1 MARFFK
7 FNEEDLEKAKSFT
20 ASEWRLFNYL
30 RLIDPFGD
38 QYHDLDTLSV
48 LSAVDIKKTTF
59 YKAIAKFQELGL
71 FDFQDKGFNFR
82 SLGLSA
88 KTENFPQKRKT
99 VQENG
104 KPSAKTEPTI
114 YTEDQIL
121 SDYPKG
127 ENEFSEIPDPE
138 PVIAVGMVTKISQTL
153 PVKPISL
160 GKDKFSEAR
169 TISVQGKN
177 VRQRN
182 FNWLPDGPWNIE
194 DKLDPNFRDWL
205 ANNWLKQ
212 YGGDIHSKRAD
223 VLAHFK
229 KDPANLPIRWEQY
242 QGEYLNRFENAQILL
257 NNGVE
262 IKPEYQYKLINN
274 QRAITQS
281 LPCELNPCAQR
292 ALGIAALPS
301 ATAEPLPITRGLAA
315 SVEPLPIASLP
326 SVEPI
331 TRGLAEGVEPV
342 TAIALSTVPTSQT
355 AIAAVDL
362 VKNEDGQVFKVFK
375 APKPIEEPIT
385 PEQWEETRAKIA
397 ALTGNFKFGKSSP
410 RNETPSK
417 KGVTEN
423 TEEAITLE
431 IEARNRRNLE
441 ELNQWINDPILRSE
455 AMKKVMLSDCYK
467 CLFDEEGNP
476 YQVIYCEEF

>member
-7 FNEEDLEKAKSFT
+7 FTDNDLEKGKSFT

-38 QYHDLDTLSV
+38 TYQELDTLAV

-59 YKAIAKFQELGL
+59 YKAIAKFQELEL

-99 VQENG
+99 VRENG
-104 KPSAKTEPTI
+104 KLSENSEDTI
-114 YTEDQIL
+114 YTEDQTL
-121 SDYPKG
+121 SYFPEG
-127 ENEFSEIPDPE
+127 ESEGFQESIPDPE
-138 PVIAVGMVTKISQTL
+138 PPIAVGVVTEISQVS
-153 PVKPISL
+153 PVKPIDS
-160 GKDKFSEAR
+160 GEDKFSEAR
-169 TISVQGKN
+169 TTTVQSKN
-177 VRQRN
+177 VQQRN
-182 FNWLPDGPWNIE
+182 FNWLPDGPWNI
-194 DKLDPNFRDWL
+194 DGKLDPNFRDFV
-205 ANNWLKQ
+205 ANDWLKRF
-212 YGGDIHSKRAD
+212 GGDIHSKRAD

-242 QGEYLNRFENAQILL
+242 QSETLHRYENTQILL

-262 IKPEYQYKLINN
+262 IPEEYQDRLVAN
-274 QRAITQS
+274 QRAITAE
-281 LPCELNPCAQR
+281 LPQELN
-292 ALGIAALPS
+292 
-301 ATAEPLPITRGLAA
+301 
-315 SVEPLPIASLP
+315 PIASLP

-331 TRGLAEGVEPV
+331 TRGIVETVEPV
-342 TAIALSTVPTSQT
+342 TAIAPVVTTT
-355 AIAAVDL
+355 IDL

-375 APKPIEEPIT
+375 APKPVEEPIT
-385 PEQWEETRAKIA
+385 PEQWEETRKKLA
-397 ALTGNFKFGKSSP
+397 AFTGNFNFGKSSP
-410 RNETPSK
+410 RENSPS
-417 KGVTEN
+417 KGVTED
-423 TEEAITLE
+423 TQQAIALE
-431 IEARNRRNLE
+431 IEARKRRNLD
-441 ELNQWINDPILRSE
+441 ELNQWINDPILRKE